1 LRNIAVQK
9 RIEAGAAAAQHGEQG
24 ALFALGDAPLRT
36 IRTLAILAPEVVLP
50 QVYECALV
58 ALSSDTDARQAP
70 VSFHVVTCASMGV
83 PFLRRFL
90 PPLADLALAAL
101 DANDSKKAS
110 AALRFFS
117 VLFAAVPLRA
127 VPGSA
132 TDDEAEDAREV
143 LEQLV
148 GVPEQLIRRL
158 LALLAQSE
166 AQRPASDATPP

>member
-1 LRNIAVQK
+1 
-9 RIEAGAAAAQHGEQG
+9 
-24 ALFALGDAPLRT
+24 
-36 IRTLAILAPEVVLP
+36 VLP

-58 ALSSDTDARQAP
+58 ALSSDTDAHQAP
-70 VSFHVVTCASMGV
+70 VSFHVVSQTLFDACASMGV

-90 PPLADLALAAL
+90 PPLADLALPTL

-127 VPGSA
+127 VPASV

-166 AQRPASDATPP
+166 GAAARERRRRDERLGVGERRAARAARGHCRRRRDGAAAV